1 MFEWDMEP
9 VSIGSKPN
17 VNVDIAVPKI
27 YLLMAGME
35 KEDIRNLLKIVPPSE
50 KQELLALREEAGA
63 LFKEMGISTRSATM
77 LLLNIGEMHYSTM
90 GCREEWAV
98 YAHKKI
104 SSSTG
109 SCAKYFFITVGII
122 ILIYFLMK

>member
-9 VSIGSKPN
+9 VSIGSEPN

-63 LFKEMGISTRSATM
+63 LFTEMGISTQSATM
-77 LLLNIGEMHYSTM
+77 LLLNIGEMHYRMM

-109 SCAKYFFITVGII
+109 GCAKYFFIAVGII
-122 ILIYFLMK
+122 ILIYFLMR

>member
-1 MFEWDMEP
+1 MFEWDMDL
-9 VSIGSKPN
+9 VSIGGEN
-17 VNVDIAVPKI
+17 NLDIAVPKI

-35 KEDIRNLLKIVPPSE
+35 KEDIRNLLKLFPPSE

-77 LLLNIGEMHYSTM
+77 LLLNIGEMHYSMM

-98 YAHKKI
+98 YAHNKV

-109 SCAKYFFITVGII
+109 GCAKYFFIAVGII
-122 ILIYFLMK
+122 ILICFLMK